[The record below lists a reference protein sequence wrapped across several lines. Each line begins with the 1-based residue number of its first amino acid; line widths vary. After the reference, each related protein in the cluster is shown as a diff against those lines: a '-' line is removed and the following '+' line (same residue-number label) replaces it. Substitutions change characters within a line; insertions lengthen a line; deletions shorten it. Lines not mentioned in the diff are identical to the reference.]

1 MMAYVTYSHGDS
13 TSKPVVFEPVAHPA
27 SGILI
32 NLKSKYFDED
42 GTHSSCNCLLIDELQ
57 E

>member
-1 MMAYVTYSHGDS
+1 MMVHVTYSHGDS
-13 TSKPVVFEPVAHPA
+13 TSKPEVFEPVAHTA

-32 NLKSKYFDED
+32 YNKSMDFDED